1 MDATADLARS
11 ELHAA
16 VAALLRC
23 RARLAGATREA
34 VAGALAALEAEL
46 RRLAEAER
54 PASVG
59 AAAEAVP
66 PARAAF
72 AFAALEGEYARLY
85 ASCRIRPERAGEVG
99 HAVARLLAGKA
110 AYRAVAAELGLVPW
124 QLVGII
130 HGLEASFDFSRH
142 LHNGDPL
149 SARTRH
155 VPQGR
160 PVIGEPPFTWRQSA
174 VDALMLKELHRVPT
188 WPVPRLLYEL
198 ERYNGFGY
206 RRRGL
211 PSPYLWSFTTHYT
224 KGKYVRDGV
233 FDAEAVSRQCGAAA
247 LLLALAERG
256 EGLA

>member
-23 RARLAGATREA
+23 RARLAGAARDA
-34 VAGALAALEAEL
+34 VAAALAELEAEL
-46 RRLAEAER
+46 RRCAEVA
-54 PASVG
+54 PPVSAG
-59 AAAEAVP
+59 AP
-66 PARAAF
+66 PAAPPRMALGFDALAAD
-72 AFAALEGEYARLY
+72 YARLY
-85 ASCRIRPERAGEVG
+85 ASCRIRPERTGEVAY
-99 HAVARLLAGKA
+99 AVTRLLAGKA
-110 AYRAVAAELGLVPW
+110 AYRAVAAEVGLVPW

-130 HGLEASFDFSRH
+130 HALEASFDFTRH

-149 SARTRH
+149 AARTRR

-160 PVIGEPPFTWRQSA
+160 PVVGEPPFTWRQSA
-174 VDALMLKELHRVPT
+174 VDALMLKELHRVPG

-233 FDAEAVSRQCGAAA
+233 FDPEAVSQQCGAAA
-247 LLLALAERG
+247 LLLGLAERG

>member
-23 RARLAGATREA
+23 RARLAGAARDA

-46 RRLAEAER
+46 RRPAAADR
-54 PASVG
+54 PPAG
-59 AAAEAVP
+59 AAAEA
-66 PARAAF
+66 PARAALGF
-72 AFAALEGEYARLY
+72 DALAAEYARLY
-85 ASCRIRPERAGEVG
+85 ASCRIRPERAGEVA

-110 AYRAVAAELGLVPW
+110 AYRAVAAELGMVPW

-130 HGLEASFDFSRH
+130 HGLEASFDFTRH

-149 SARTRH
+149 GERTRR

-174 VDALMLKELHRVPT
+174 VDALMLKELHRVPG

-233 FDAEAVSRQCGAAA
+233 FDPEAVSKQCGAAA
-247 LLLALAERG
+247 LLLGLAERG
-256 EGLA
+256 EGLG